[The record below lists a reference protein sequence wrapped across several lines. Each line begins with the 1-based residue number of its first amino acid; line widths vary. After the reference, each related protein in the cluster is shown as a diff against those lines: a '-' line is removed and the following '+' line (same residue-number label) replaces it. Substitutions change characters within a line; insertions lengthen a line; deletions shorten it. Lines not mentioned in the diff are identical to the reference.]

1 MKVEFEGVTYD
12 IDKIDTYNRYT
23 QDRLK
28 YIMYSAYR
36 NIRDSV
42 LLNRCQGKK
51 LNEVRVLAV
60 QHMDRALRYTKL
72 TESEIDSVFSFM
84 EKYFPKI

>member
-51 LNEVRVLAV
+51 
-60 QHMDRALRYTKL
+60 TK
-72 TESEIDSVFSFM
+72 
-84 EKYFPKI
+84 

>member
-1 MKVEFEGVTYD
+1 MYYS
-12 IDKIDTYNRYT
+12 IDVKE
-23 QDRLK
+23 
-28 YIMYSAYR
+28 
-36 NIRDSV
+36 
-42 LLNRCQGKK
+42 KK